1 MGGES
6 TVRLVRGE
14 TAEGPAWLL
23 EFSRALGADEAVGTP
38 QGSADLG
45 TWSHE
50 GLIRES
56 ESRDPL
62 RPEFASVRYRIP
74 AGLARHYFRVQWHR
88 R

>member
-1 MGGES
+1 MGGET
-6 TVRLVRGE
+6 TVRLARGE
-14 TAEGPAWLL
+14 TADGPAWLL
-23 EFSRALGADEAVGTP
+23 EFSRALAADDAVGTP

-62 RPEFASVRYRIP
+62 RPDLSVVRYRIP
-74 AGLARHYFRVQWHR
+74 AGLARQYVRVQWHR